1 MHELAITEQILD
13 IATRH
18 GEQAGAERVTDLYLV
33 IGDLS
38 SIIDDSVQLCW
49 DMINEG
55 TICEGAQLH
64 FERIPAKL
72 KCRQC
77 GTIYTLENGELT
89 PCPECESIQIDVIQG
104 KEFRL
109 DSINIEEKQETS
121 KR

>member
-18 GEQAGAERVTDLYLV
+18 GEQANAERVTDLYLV

-38 SIIDDSVQLCW
+38 SIIDESVQLCW

-77 GTIYTLENGELT
+77 GTTYTLESGELSS
-89 PCPECESIQIDVIQG
+89 CPECESVQVDVIQG

-109 DSINIEEKQETS
+109 DSINIKEKG
-121 KR
+121 